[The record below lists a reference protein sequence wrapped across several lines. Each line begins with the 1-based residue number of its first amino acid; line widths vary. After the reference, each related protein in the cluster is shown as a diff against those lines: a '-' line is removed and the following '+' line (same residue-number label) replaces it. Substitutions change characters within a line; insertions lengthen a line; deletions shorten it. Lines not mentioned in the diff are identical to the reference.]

1 MPMQVFQVYREY
13 TVAKTDVKKQNV
25 YQKFTKKAGGGLE
38 FQGLAVPS
46 VFACLPNVYHVNFL
60 GVISGIFPLI
70 FPFL

>member
-1 MPMQVFQVYREY
+1 MSTKSLP
-13 TVAKTDVKKQNV
+13 KK
-25 YQKFTKKAGGGLE
+25 GGRGLE

-46 VFACLPNVYHVNFL
+46 VFACLPNVYQGNFL